1 MERDFGI
8 AMCSLEVT
16 RRTSVTLTSCAA
28 PVDCFPDEDVA
39 FGRQTGSACRTT
51 SFSSDGR
58 DTEAVA
64 LRPRTGLSIDLSGRC
79 SGGDERSGS
88 SSDGRM
94 GIFVVVLKRKRNGT
108 VTTGMS
114 RSWQEKRGK
123 KEGKREEGRRK
134 ERGDHTA
141 IYLFLFYIFYI
152 SLW

>member
-1 MERDFGI
+1 MGRDFGI
-8 AMCSLEVT
+8 AKCSLEVT

-28 PVDCFPDEDVA
+28 PVDCFPDEEVA

-58 DTEAVA
+58 DAEAVA
-64 LRPRTGLSIDLSGRC
+64 LRPRTSLSVDLSGRC
-79 SGGDERSGS
+79 SGEDERSVS

-114 RSWQEKRGK
+114 RSWQEEREKG
-123 KEGKREEGRRK
+123 REEIGRA
-134 ERGDHTA
+134 HV
-141 IYLFLFYIFYI
+141 
-152 SLW
+152 